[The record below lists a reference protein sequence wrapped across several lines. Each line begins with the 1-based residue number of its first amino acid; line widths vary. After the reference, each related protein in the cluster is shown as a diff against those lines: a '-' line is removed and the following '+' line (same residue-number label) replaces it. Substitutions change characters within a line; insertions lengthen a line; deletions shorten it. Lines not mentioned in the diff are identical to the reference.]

1 MTHTVVL
8 LHVWL
13 CVHKLNVHIHV
24 YAYMLSIRLYTCPA
38 LPLIMRFI
46 VEIIIFIGFR
56 VVVRVGF
63 RL

>member
-1 MTHTVVL
+1 MFRGG
-8 LHVWL
+8 
-13 CVHKLNVHIHV
+13 HKTSPAIN
-24 YAYMLSIRLYTCPA
+24 ASNLYTCPA
-38 LPLIMRFI
+38 LPSIMRFI